1 MKQVRLIDKKRLE
14 NTHLPS
20 QICRTLKAEQGSGN
34 TLYVLVPT
42 KQEGDQPEG
51 ERGMKYFSMFSGIG
65 GFEHGIEKA
74 WEALDR
80 EEVRMRTDPRGDMP
94 NIDSQQHREELPEQ
108 PISNDQEAK
117 ATEGMGRL
125 QQEDQEGRDSRELKD
140 LPRIDIGECVGF
152 SEVDKYAIQ
161 IYAKQFKE
169 HKNYGDCTKIDW
181 TEVEDFDYLVGG
193 FPCQAFSIAGK
204 RGGFDDTRG
213 TLFFEVARGLREKQ
227 PRICVLEN
235 VKGLLSHDKG
245 NTFLTIL
252 ATLDELGYDCQWQVC
267 NSKNFGV
274 PQNRE
279 RVFIIGHLRGT
290 RRPEV
295 FPIGYSNGETALSR
309 GRITNASRRE
319 FKWQDRS
326 PCLAARDYKEPKIA
340 DFRNDEGVRVRK
352 DDMSPCLSARRH
364 SETDP
369 STMAPMVL
377 PVITPDRPE
386 KRQNGRRFKEDGDPS
401 FTLTAQDKHGVY
413 DGMKIRRLTP
423 TECERLQAFPDGWTE
438 EGIDTEGKPVKI
450 SDTQRYKTLG
460 NAVSTCVIQ
469 AIFEMLLKQ

>member
-1 MKQVRLIDKKRLE
+1 M
-14 NTHLPS
+14 
-20 QICRTLKAEQGSGN
+20 
-34 TLYVLVPT
+34 
-42 KQEGDQPEG
+42 
-51 ERGMKYFSMFSGIG
+51 
-65 GFEHGIEKA
+65 
-74 WEALDR
+74 
-80 EEVRMRTDPRGDMP
+80 
-94 NIDSQQHREELPEQ
+94 
-108 PISNDQEAK
+108 
-117 ATEGMGRL
+117 
-125 QQEDQEGRDSRELKD
+125 
-140 LPRIDIGECVGF
+140 
-152 SEVDKYAIQ
+152 
-161 IYAKQFKE
+161 
-169 HKNYGDCTKIDW
+169 
-181 TEVEDFDYLVGG
+181 
-193 FPCQAFSIAGK
+193 
-204 RGGFDDTRG
+204 
-213 TLFFEVARGLREKQ
+213 
-227 PRICVLEN
+227 
-235 VKGLLSHDKG
+235 
-245 NTFLTIL
+245 
-252 ATLDELGYDCQWQVC
+252 C